1 MARLTRGKSGL
12 PQTSPPDCGI
22 LEEAQ
27 VRSAGKSRKM
37 LPLLLLLASTS
48 AIVPST
54 SRIASTRHI
63 ALDGAQWA
71 LHNANGSVALA
82 SVSVPND
89 AHGALMSAGVIADP
103 YYRFNDA
110 AYAWVAADNWTFSR
124 RLPPAFDSAADG
136 QWTLVCEGL
145 QTLAQVTLDGAE
157 LGRADNQYRRWSFP
171 LPAGA
176 GGKML
181 ELRFTSPLHLGM
193 DPTVGHCGGG
203 QPQGLRQEYLR
214 CVNSCD
220 QCAAVLLPLTAL
232 LC

>member
-1 MARLTRGKSGL
+1 M
-12 PQTSPPDCGI
+12 
-22 LEEAQ
+22 
-27 VRSAGKSRKM
+27 M
-37 LPLLLLLASTS
+37 PLLLLLVSTTVIS
-48 AIVPST
+48 PT

-71 LHNANGSVALA
+71 LRNANRSITLTNG
-82 SVSVPND
+82 VSVPND

-124 RLPPAFDSAADG
+124 RLPPFDSAAADAADG

-145 QTLAQVTLDGAE
+145 QTLARVTLDGAE

-176 GGKML
+176 AGKTL
-181 ELRFTSPLHLGM
+181 ELHFTSPLYLGM

-203 QPQGLRQEYLR
+203 QPQALRQEYLR
-214 CVNSCD
+214 CDLLLMWCD
-220 QCAAVLLPLTAL
+220 LFC
-232 LC
+232 C